1 MASSVSAHPR
11 HDVGYG
17 KPRSAPVQ
25 GHSLPPRRAGEWFS
39 RGLRLACSHGVRR
52 VSTASVGRQ
61 FPGLG
66 QGRPLRP
73 ISGAKRRHDLSRE
86 EPHLLEQ
93 QIRRFILEQADV
105 TKGQGKMLEAALS
118 KVFERVNHLVGAS
131 RDHVVAATACGSTYS
146 SSRAS
151 PGTDQLEGFPNYC
164 SRQHRFK
171 VVGAFRMSR
180 SRDDERRTDETTFSS
195 APTRS
200 RTTFASIRS

>member
-1 MASSVSAHPR
+1 MENLEARQSRGTAC
-11 HDVGYG
+11 
-17 KPRSAPVQ
+17 
-25 GHSLPPRRAGEWFS
+25 LPRRAGEWFS

-118 KVFERVNHLVGAS
+118 KVFEPVNHLVGAS
-131 RDHVVAATACGSTYS
+131 RTTGFRVGVARTVVPIATVLVIEFYEALMTLAFIS
-146 SSRAS
+146 S
-151 PGTDQLEGFPNYC
+151 F
-164 SRQHRFK
+164 
-171 VVGAFRMSR
+171 
-180 SRDDERRTDETTFSS
+180 
-195 APTRS
+195 
-200 RTTFASIRS
+200 